1 MFIQRE
7 RPGDASAVAQVVGAA
22 FGPPEVRLVEELRTC
37 GAWLLSFV
45 ALDGTAVVGHVLGTR
60 ARVGPVPV
68 LALGPLG
75 VRPDRQRRGY
85 GSALVHALL
94 GAADALD
101 EPLVGVLGD
110 PGYYGR
116 FGFRPSGSYG
126 ITPPLPAWAPH
137 FQVRTLTRYDPS
149 TRGAFAYVEP
159 FVRHG

>member
-1 MFIQRE
+1 MLVQRE
-7 RPGDASAVAQVVGAA
+7 RPGDGPAVRDVVGAA
-22 FGPPEVRLVEELRTC
+22 FGPPEVRLVDALRTS

-45 ALDGTAVVGHVLGTR
+45 ALDGAEVVGHVLGTR

-110 PGYYGR
+110 PRYYGR
-116 FGFRPSGSYG
+116 FGFRHAASYG
-126 ITPPLPAWAPH
+126 ITPPLPGWVPH

-159 FVRHG
+159 FLRHR